1 VRIALVST
9 IGTRVAAASIG
20 AAIVALAA
28 MPAVAQQPRVER
40 LAWLQGCWEMPSPQ
54 GTIEEQ
60 WMSPRGGAMI
70 GVGRTVRNDRL
81 VEYELVIV
89 REQDGRLAY
98 EAHPSGQPS
107 AVFPARE
114 LTDSTVV
121 FENQEHDFPQRIG
134 YRRDGP
140 DLLTAWVEGRSQ
152 GQTRRIDFAYRRVL
166 CPGAGARQATER

>member
-1 VRIALVST
+1 MRIALVST

-54 GTIEEQ
+54 GTFEEQ
-60 WMSPRGGAMI
+60 W
-70 GVGRTVRNDRL
+70 
-81 VEYELVIV
+81 
-89 REQDGRLAY
+89 
-98 EAHPSGQPS
+98 
-107 AVFPARE
+107 
-114 LTDSTVV
+114 
-121 FENQEHDFPQRIG
+121 
-134 YRRDGP
+134 
-140 DLLTAWVEGRSQ
+140 RSE